1 MSWHKTKQHT
11 EINRPTNQWFFFTEI
26 NNVIRIKMAFHIQY
40 IFFPSLYSFT
50 RSMFESHLLFFFKYF
65 KSAGE
70 FVNCSFLL
78 LNETR
83 KWRRRKT
90 LRCKWDLKCGFH
102 KTTTETATA
111 ATIIITKQKNKHT
124 FVKIMRMPTNIY
136 IYRHQH
142 SSVWFM
148 LICPLSLSLALRREI
163 SFFLSSTLSL
173 GLSNCVCQQAK
184 ESWIAT
190 KK

>member
-11 EINRPTNQWFFFTEI
+11 EINRPTNQWIFFTEI

-50 RSMFESHLLFFFKYF
+50 RSMFESHLLFKYF

-90 LRCKWDLKCGFH
+90 LRCEWDLKCGFQ

-136 IYRHQH
+136 IYIVISTHRFGLCSFVLFLSRLH
-142 SSVWFM
+142 
-148 LICPLSLSLALRREI
+148 CGEKSLSFYLVLFH
-163 SFFLSSTLSL
+163 S
-173 GLSNCVCQQAK
+173 VCQ
-184 ESWIAT
+184 IAFANKQ
-190 KK
+190 KKVE